1 MKRLMCITA
10 HPDDEAGGFGGSLRL
25 YRDRGAETCVVCLTS
40 GQAATNRGSAKN
52 DEELAALR
60 RAEFTA
66 SCELLG
72 VSDCVI
78 LDYPDGQL
86 YRQDLYRVVCDLTHH
101 IRRFRPQVLLTFGT
115 EGGLTGHQ
123 DHAMASVFASLAF
136 HWAGR
141 ENRYPDQ
148 LSGGV
153 KTHRTQKLYYV
164 TGDFTLPGRQPV
176 ITSPVTTCIDIKE
189 QLETKIAA
197 FKIHDTQSPLA
208 SMFEQSVRKRGP
220 VEMFHLAAFVKFGP
234 AAQETDLFEGVEID

>member
-1 MKRLMCITA
+1 MCITA

-25 YRDRGAETCVVCLTS
+25 YRDQGAETCVVCLTS
-40 GQAATNRGSAKN
+40 GQAASNRGSAKS

-66 SCELLG
+66 SCEMLG
-72 VSDCVI
+72 VSDSVI

-148 LSGGV
+148 LMGGV
-153 KTHRTQKLYYV
+153 TIHRTQKLYYV

-176 ITSPVTTCIDIKE
+176 TVSPVTACIDIKG

-197 FKIHDTQSPLA
+197 FKIHKTQSPLA
-208 SMFEQSVRKRGP
+208 SMFEQSVRRRGP
-220 VEMFHLAAFVKFGP
+220 VEMFHLTASVKFGP
-234 AAQETDLFEGVEID
+234 AAQESDLFAGVQPH